1 MRAAFKAVADGM
13 QVAVLVPTTVLAQQH
28 FDTFAE
34 RMAAFPIRVDMVS
47 RFRTRAQQNKTLAQ
61 TLEGEVDILI
71 GTHRLLSNDVNFKN
85 LGLVVIDEEQRFGV
99 AHKERLKRLRR
110 TVDVLALTATP
121 IPRTLHM
128 SLLGIRDLSVIAT
141 PPEYRYPI
149 KTYVCVRDDMIIAE
163 AIHRELE
170 RGGQAF
176 FVHNNIG
183 TIQAMAQRIETLVP
197 TARVGVAHGR
207 MSDDELEQVM
217 LAFLYH
223 EVDVLV
229 CTSIIESGLD
239 FPSANT
245 IVINRADRFGLSQ
258 IYQLRGRVGRGNDQA
273 YAYLFIPHENA
284 ITRDAQ
290 KRLRVLMEHSDLG
303 SGFQI
308 AMKDLQI
315 RGGGTILGPTQSG
328 QVAAVGYEMYLQLME
343 RAIGEL
349 KGEPVKP
356 EVDPEVIVPFS
367 AYIPDHYIQDID
379 QRVTF
384 YRRLA
389 KVTEEPELQSIGKEL
404 ADRFGPIPDPV
415 GALLEKIHLKL
426 LCKRLAVTR
435 LELSRN
441 SMTVAFSET
450 TPVGPEKLM
459 GLIQESPKR
468 FHMKTDYMLRVN
480 LTEEETGTDVKAA
493 KKVLQELGS

>member
-1 MRAAFKAVADGM
+1 MDDSVVVEAV
-13 QVAVLVPTTVLAQQH
+13 
-28 FDTFAE
+28 
-34 RMAAFPIRVDMVS
+34 
-47 RFRTRAQQNKTLAQ
+47 
-61 TLEGEVDILI
+61 
-71 GTHRLLSNDVNFKN
+71 
-85 LGLVVIDEEQRFGV
+85 
-99 AHKERLKRLRR
+99 HK
-110 TVDVLALTATP
+110 
-121 IPRTLHM
+121 
-128 SLLGIRDLSVIAT
+128 
-141 PPEYRYPI
+141 
-149 KTYVCVRDDMIIAE
+149 
-163 AIHRELE
+163 ELE

-176 FVHNNIG
+176 FVHNNIA
-183 TIQAMAQRIETLVP
+183 TIQAMARRIETLVP
-197 TARVGVAHGR
+197 TARIGVAHGR
-207 MSDDELEQVM
+207 MGDDELEQVM
-217 LAFLYH
+217 LAFLHH
-223 EVDVLV
+223 EIDLLV

-245 IVINRADRFGLSQ
+245 ILINRADRFGLSQ

-356 EVDPEVIVPFS
+356 DVEPEVIVAFS
-367 AYIPDHYIQDID
+367 AYIPDDYIQDID
-379 QRVTF
+379 QRVSF

-389 KVTEEPELQSIGKEL
+389 KLGQESEIEAIGKEL
-404 ADRFGPIPDPV
+404 VDRFGPMPEV
-415 GALLEKIHLKL
+415 VRALLEKIGLKVW
-426 LCKRLAVTR
+426 CKRLAVTR
-435 LELSRN
+435 LELSNR
-441 SMTVAFSET
+441 SMTVTFSDT
-450 TPVGPEKLM
+450 TPVKPERIM
-459 GLIQESPKR
+459 SLIQESPNR
-468 FHMKTDYMLRVN
+468 FQMKTDCLLHVN
-480 LTEEETGTDVKAA
+480 LGPGSVEENVMGA